1 MEVSELADRTSKCI
15 RLELP
20 TNQETS
26 MSSALILLGKPVS
39 SRAAGLN
46 IVKDVV
52 LKAWKPVYPLEAKH
66 LDKSTFM
73 FSFHHEVDI
82 NKVFQKRP
90 WSIRGDHLV
99 LKKWRPELDWKEVN
113 FSLSTFWIQI
123 HSLPAHWKSEDNIRK
138 IGSTAGNVLAID
150 VVGEGGRF

>member
-20 TNQETS
+20 PNQETS
-26 MSSALILLGKPVS
+26 LSSALILLGKLVS
-39 SRAAGLN
+39 SRVAGLN

-52 LKAWKPVYPLEAKH
+52 LKAWKPVYPLEVKR

-82 NKVFQKRP
+82 NKVFQKKALVHSWR
-90 WSIRGDHLV
+90 SSSSKKMETRARLERG
-99 LKKWRPELDWKEVN
+99 
-113 FSLSTFWIQI
+113 
-123 HSLPAHWKSEDNIRK
+123 
-138 IGSTAGNVLAID
+138 
-150 VVGEGGRF
+150 